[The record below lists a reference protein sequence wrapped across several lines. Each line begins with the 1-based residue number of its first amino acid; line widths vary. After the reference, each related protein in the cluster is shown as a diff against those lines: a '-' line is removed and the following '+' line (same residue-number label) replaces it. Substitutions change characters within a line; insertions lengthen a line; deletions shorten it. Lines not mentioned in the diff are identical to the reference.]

1 MPPQTLL
8 PDPEKTSFFSPRNIP
23 LWASLFLGLVLAVLV
38 AVK

>member
-1 MPPQTLL
+1 MPPHILASD
-8 PDPEKTSFFSPRNIP
+8 PDKTPFFSPRNIP